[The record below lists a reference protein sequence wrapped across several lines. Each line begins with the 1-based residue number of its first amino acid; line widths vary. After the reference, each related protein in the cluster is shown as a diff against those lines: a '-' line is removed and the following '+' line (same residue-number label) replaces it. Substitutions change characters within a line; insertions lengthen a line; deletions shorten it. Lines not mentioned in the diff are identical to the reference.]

1 VRDRGSSIWKTL
13 GLGAR
18 LAALVAALL
27 IGPAAGAVS
36 IDPFSIEEFIGA
48 DAEVSFE
55 LEETVVEGE
64 YTILLTATVIEGRG
78 HLRGIYF
85 DVADTFD
92 ASQLEVRVFD
102 FDSSG
107 SVINV
112 APGANLRG
120 GGPAV
125 TFDVGVEFGSPGRSD
140 DFDTIVLAIT
150 SESLDIDLS
159 MFSEQ
164 LFGAR
169 LAAPSRKLRGEAP
182 FIVPE
187 PSTAGLVTLG
197 LLGLAIAGRRP
208 RV

>member
-1 VRDRGSSIWKTL
+1 M
-13 GLGAR
+13 
-18 LAALVAALL
+18 
-27 IGPAAGAVS
+27 
-36 IDPFSIEEFIGA
+36 
-48 DAEVSFE
+48 
-55 LEETVVEGE
+55 
-64 YTILLTATVIEGRG
+64 LLTV
-78 HLRGIYF
+78 L
-85 DVADTFD
+85 V
-92 ASQLEVRVFD
+92 
-102 FDSSG
+102 
-107 SVINV
+107 
-112 APGANLRG
+112 
-120 GGPAV
+120 GPLKNY
-125 TFDVGVEFGSPGRSD
+125 VEFGSPGRSD